1 MPILASQTQ
10 ARIFL
15 GSNPTG
21 NCPMRLTA
29 FVHRIIGTVA
39 LAALATGCA
48 TYQSISTA
56 EAGTAKVMSGTRLN
70 TIPLQGTEPPSGKF
84 KAAPP
89 ANPAVDLPFSF
100 ALDVLILPL
109 TIPAVLYE
117 GAFEPKTR

>member
-15 GSNPTG
+15 RFNPTG

-29 FVHRIIGTVA
+29 FVHRLIGTVA

-70 TIPLQGTEPPSGKF
+70 TIAMQGAEPPSGKF

-89 ANPAVDLPFSF
+89 ANPVIDLPFRF

-117 GAFEPKTR
+117 GAFEPKSR